1 MALLSDKVVVIVGG
15 AGLLG
20 RRFCRAA
27 ADEAARVVVAD
38 RDEAAAAAVVRDIES
53 AGGSAVAMGCDIA
66 SPASV
71 DALVASTHGRF
82 GRIDAVVNS
91 AYPRNRHYGRPVEQV
106 EYSDFVENTS
116 LNLGGCFLVAQRFA
130 VAFCRQGFGN
140 IVNVASI
147 YGSLA
152 PRFSIYEGTGMTMPV
167 EYSAIKAGM
176 LQLTRYFAQYYKR
189 QGVRCNCLSPG
200 GILDGQP
207 QAFVEAYGSHA
218 GRKGM
223 LDPDDL
229 AGALVFL
236 LSNRS
241 AHMTG
246 QNLVV
251 DDGFSL

>member
-1 MALLSDKVVVIVGG
+1 MLSDKVVVIVGG

-38 RDEAAAAAVVRDIES
+38 HDEVSAVAVAREVEG
-53 AGGSAVAMGCDIA
+53 AGGSAVAIGCDIA
-66 SPASV
+66 RPESV
-71 DALVASTHGRF
+71 DALVAWAQQRF

-106 EYSDFVENTS
+106 EYADFVENTS

-130 VAFCRQGFGN
+130 ALFCRQGFGN

-167 EYSAIKAGM
+167 EYSAIKAGVI
-176 LQLTRYFAQYYKR
+176 QLTRYFAQYYKR
-189 QGVRCNCLSPG
+189 QGVRCNSLSPG

-207 QAFVEAYGSHA
+207 QAFVEAYGSFA

-223 LDPDDL
+223 LDPDDV

-236 LSNRS
+236 LSDHS